1 MYLWVNMILC
11 KIQDDF
17 YFLRL
22 HFWTCTSKIFKT
34 TILPFFKVIFRIT
47 RFEKFSRTNF
57 QEFMK
62 YILELDKI
70 SRKKKL

>member
-1 MYLWVNMILC
+1 
-11 KIQDDF
+11 
-17 YFLRL
+17 
-22 HFWTCTSKIFKT
+22 
-34 TILPFFKVIFRIT
+34 VIFRIT